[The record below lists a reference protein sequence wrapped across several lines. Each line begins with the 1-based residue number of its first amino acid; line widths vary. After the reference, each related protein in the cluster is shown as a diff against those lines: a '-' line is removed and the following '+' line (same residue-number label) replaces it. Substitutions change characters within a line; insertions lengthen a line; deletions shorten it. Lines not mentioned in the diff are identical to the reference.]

1 MPPSDRRDA
10 IVRAA
15 LALFV
20 ERGYGPATMAE
31 VCARAA
37 VSNGSLF
44 HHFPSK
50 EALAAA
56 VYREGLARYQARL
69 LAALGAESDARRG
82 VRAAIGAHLAWVG
95 ENPDWAHYLF
105 EMGRSEAVG
114 AASAEL
120 RAQNRAFFGAVDA
133 WFAGHV
139 AAGRVRAMPREVFA
153 AVLVGP
159 AQEFCRGWL
168 RRRDPAA
175 LARARPLLA
184 GAAWRGVKAKQ
195 RTR

>member
-1 MPPSDRRDA
+1 MPPGERRDL

-20 ERGYGPATMAE
+20 ERGYGPTTMAE

-56 VYREGLARYQARL
+56 VYLEGLARYQARL
-69 LAALGAESDARRG
+69 LEALRAEADAERG
-82 VRAAIGAHLAWVG
+82 VRAAVGAHLAWVG
-95 ENPDWAHYLF
+95 EHADWAQYLF

-114 AASAEL
+114 AAAGEL
-120 RAQNRAFFGAVDA
+120 AAQNRAFFGAV
-133 WFAGHV
+133 
-139 AAGRVRAMPREVFA
+139 
-153 AVLVGP
+153 
-159 AQEFCRGWL
+159 
-168 RRRDPAA
+168 
-175 LARARPLLA
+175 
-184 GAAWRGVKAKQ
+184 
-195 RTR
+195 

>member
-1 MPPSDRRDA
+1 MAPAERRDV
-10 IVRAA
+10 ILRAA

-20 ERGYGPATMAE
+20 ERGFGPATMAE
-31 VCARAA
+31 VCARAG

-50 EALAAA
+50 EALGAA
-56 VYREGLARYQARL
+56 VYLEGLGRYQARL
-69 LAALGAESDARRG
+69 LGALRAEADAERG
-82 VRAAIGAHLAWVG
+82 VRAAVGAHLAWVG
-95 ENPDWAHYLF
+95 ENPDWAQFLF
-105 EMGRSEAVG
+105 AMGRAEVAAAAPGELGALNRPFFAAV
-114 AASAEL
+114 E
-120 RAQNRAFFGAVDA
+120 A

-139 AAGRVRAMPREVFA
+139 AAGRVRAMPREVRA

-175 LARARPLLA
+175 LERARPLLE
-184 GAAWRGVKAKQ
+184 GAAWRGVKAKK
-195 RTR
+195 RKA